1 MSHSQFCFL
10 HTHMHTYTQFK
21 KISPCAADKM
31 FFMSLAACCLQLPLI
46 QIGGSH
52 HYWSVWLAD
61 CPCHPPHPVVLH
73 IQLVFISS
81 QGNVTHRSKT
91 PKRVLTFFCGDLD
104 TSFCTSV
111 TLAAFAFLFSSTLKT
126 RSSSN
131 SWCLKL
137 KFHNDN
143 IICLHF
149 HTDCSQWFCLIITC
163 SDLHP
168 LLYCWGAMC
177 ACVEHYL
184 MCVLQKYCSPMS
196 ILMTSSI
203 KVGWK
208 FSLGFGAW
216 IKTRLEL
223 NPK

>member
-1 MSHSQFCFL
+1 MTADIVSKLTNQPANQRVARANKGGEILKRNSVVSRKGWRLWFCKVKSKFLRIRNFLMSHSQFCFL
-10 HTHMHTYTQFK
+10 HTQTQFK

-31 FFMSLAACCLQLPLI
+31 LFMSLAACYLQLPLI

-73 IQLVFISS
+73 IQLAFISS
-81 QGNVTHRSKT
+81 QENVTHRSKT

-111 TLAAFAFLFSSTLKT
+111 TLAAFAFLFSSTLKM

-137 KFHNDN
+137 KFHNDS

-149 HTDCSQWFCLIITC
+149 HIDCSQ
-163 SDLHP
+163 
-168 LLYCWGAMC
+168 
-177 ACVEHYL
+177 
-184 MCVLQKYCSPMS
+184 
-196 ILMTSSI
+196 
-203 KVGWK
+203 
-208 FSLGFGAW
+208 
-216 IKTRLEL
+216 
-223 NPK
+223 